1 MVLPDSFDINLKP
14 SNKSMVQGCPGPVLV
29 GTLEIRSGTG
39 LPVPLESIELRFVTI
54 DTLKNKPHREIPVSL
69 RKVNYETKYPIND
82 RVISVDIP
90 FTIGIKNDIG
100 PTAESAKF
108 GSTTHKLEATAIST
122 GTKNNVKTFEFPV
135 VITTYDTLPLYR
147 QFNEPISR
155 VVDSKDTHVMVEYSL
170 PSSAIGPGEDLVIN
184 TKISTNPTSKKLV
197 DRVKLKKITMEIVEI
212 FDCRCDRSFI
222 KEALIAQ
229 KSQDYDGLYLGV
241 KGFSNQ
247 FSITFN
253 PNRNNKYSLF
263 LKHQDPKLLTKVQ
276 QTHPTNDLKPLII
289 ERQQN
294 PIPLTH
300 HQPLTKRSNYFSTYY
315 ELRVK
320 CKFSHAK
327 DVEIQQPITIA
338 PFDRVKS
345 INLLKWI
352 LKESEMASEFLR
364 KIEKEL
370 GKISYDNNFDT
381 LVYPQRK
388 MSKMRSKDDRE
399 RFQ

>member
-1 MVLPDSFDINLKP
+1 MK
-14 SNKSMVQGCPGPVLV
+14 
-29 GTLEIRSGTG
+29 
-39 LPVPLESIELRFVTI
+39 FVTI
-54 DTLKNKPHREIPVSL
+54 DTLKNKPHRDIPQSL
-69 RKVNYETKYPIND
+69 RKINYETKYTIND

-108 GSTTHKLEATAIST
+108 GTTTHKLEVTAIST
-122 GTKNNVKTFEFPV
+122 GTKNNLKTFEFPV

-155 VVDSKDTHVMVEYSL
+155 VVDSKDTSVMVEYSL
-170 PSSAIGPGEDLVIN
+170 PSSAIGPAEDLVVN
-184 TKISTNPTSKKLV
+184 MKLSTNPTNKRLV
-197 DRVKLKKITMEIVEI
+197 DKVKLKKITLEIVEV

-222 KEALIAQ
+222 KEALVAT
-229 KSQDYDGLYLGV
+229 KSQEYDGMYLGV
-241 KGFSNQ
+241 KGYSNQ

-263 LKHQDPKLLTKVQ
+263 LKQQDPKLLSKSQ
-276 QTHPTNDLKPLII
+276 QNYPTNDLKPLII
-289 ERQQN
+289 DHQQD

-300 HQPLTKRSNYFSTYY
+300 HQPLTKRSNFFSTYY

-345 INLLKWI
+345 IHLLKWI
-352 LKESEMASEFLR
+352 LKESEMANEFLK
-364 KIEKEL
+364 KIEREL
-370 GKISYDNNFDT
+370 GKISYDNKFDT

-388 MSKMRSKDDRE
+388 MLKMRSKDDRE
-399 RFQ
+399 KFH

>member
-1 MVLPDSFDINLKP
+1 M
-14 SNKSMVQGCPGPVLV
+14 
-29 GTLEIRSGTG
+29 
-39 LPVPLESIELRFVTI
+39 
-54 DTLKNKPHREIPVSL
+54 SL
-69 RKVNYETKYPIND
+69 RKINYETKYSIND

-108 GSTTHKLEATAIST
+108 GLTTHKLEVTAIST
-122 GTKNNVKTFEFPV
+122 GTKNNLKTFEFPV

-170 PSSAIGPGEDLVIN
+170 PSSAVGPGEDLVIN
-184 TKISTNPTSKKLV
+184 TKISTNPTSKKLI
-197 DRVKLKKITMEIVEI
+197 DRVKLKKITIEIVEV

-222 KEALIAQ
+222 KEALVTQ
-229 KSQDYDGLYLGV
+229 KTQDYDGLYLGV
-241 KGFSNQ
+241 KGYSNQ
-247 FSITFN
+247 FSIVFN

-263 LKHQDPKLLTKVQ
+263 LKQQDPRLLTKPQ
-276 QTHPTNDLKPLII
+276 QSHHSNELKPLII
-289 ERQQN
+289 EHQQD

-300 HQPLTKRSNYFSTYY
+300 HQPLTKHSNYFSTYY

-320 CKFSHAK
+320 CKFSQAK

-338 PFDRVKS
+338 PFDRVRS
-345 INLLKWI
+345 IQLLKWI
-352 LKESEMASEFLR
+352 LKESEMANEFLKKMER
-364 KIEKEL
+364 EL
-370 GKISYDNNFDT
+370 GKISYDNKFDT

-399 RFQ
+399 VFH